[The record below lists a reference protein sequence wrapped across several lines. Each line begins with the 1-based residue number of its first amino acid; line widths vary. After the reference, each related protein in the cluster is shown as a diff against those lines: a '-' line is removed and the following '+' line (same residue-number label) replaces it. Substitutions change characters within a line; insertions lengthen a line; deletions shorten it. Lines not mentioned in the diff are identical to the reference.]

1 MKQVK
6 QHFVDSSGLIPKSN
20 FQETFLYAVI

>member
-6 QHFVDSSGLIPKSN
+6 QHFKK
-20 FQETFLYAVI
+20 F